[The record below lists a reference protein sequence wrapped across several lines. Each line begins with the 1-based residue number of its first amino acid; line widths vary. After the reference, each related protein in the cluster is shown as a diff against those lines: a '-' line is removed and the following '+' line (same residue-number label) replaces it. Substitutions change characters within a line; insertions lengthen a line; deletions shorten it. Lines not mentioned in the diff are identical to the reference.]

1 MAKKGR
7 NLMGGRNPKRSK
19 SIDDAIAGLISESG
33 KTVSDMDRKRLSE
46 KRLSKL
52 LGESGKTISD
62 ADRQLAMDR
71 AGMLNSLERKE
82 MGMKYGGKVT
92 KMEGGGEVCRGMGRA
107 YQGKPKKVQV
117 R

>member
-33 KTVSDMDRKRLSE
+33 KAVSDMDRRRLSD
-46 KRLSKL
+46 L

-62 ADRQLAMDR
+62 ADRQRAMNR

>member
-33 KTVSDMDRKRLSE
+33 KT
-46 KRLSKL
+46 
-52 LGESGKTISD
+52 ISD
-62 ADRQLAMDR
+62 ADRNRVEYILGRESGKTMSDADRQRAMDR

-82 MGMKYGGKVT
+82 MGMKYGGKVRA
-92 KMEGGGEVCRGMGRA
+92 MQNGGAVMNGRG
-107 YQGKPKKVQV
+107 PKFKGQS
-117 R
+117 

>member
-33 KTVSDMDRKRLSE
+33 KAVSDMDRRRLSD
-46 KRLSKL
+46 L

-62 ADRQLAMDR
+62 ADRQRAMNR

-82 MGMKYGGKVT
+82 MGMKYGGKVRA
-92 KMEGGGEVCRGMGRA
+92 MMNGGAVMSGRG
-107 YQGKPKKVQV
+107 PKFKGQS
-117 R
+117 

>member
-33 KTVSDMDRKRLSE
+33 KT
-46 KRLSKL
+46 
-52 LGESGKTISD
+52 ISD
-62 ADRQLAMDR
+62 ADRNRVEYILGRESGKTMSDADRQRAMDR

>member
-33 KTVSDMDRKRLSE
+33 KAVSDMDRKRLSD
-46 KRLSKL
+46 L

-62 ADRQLAMDR
+62 ADRQRAMDR
-71 AGMLNSLERKE
+71 AGMLEALERKE
-82 MGMKYGGKVT
+82 MGMKYGGKVRAM
-92 KMEGGGEVCRGMGRA
+92 KNGGAVMNGRG
-107 YQGKPKKVQV
+107 PKFKGQS
-117 R
+117 

>member
-33 KTVSDMDRKRLSE
+33 KT
-46 KRLSKL
+46 
-52 LGESGKTISD
+52 ISD
-62 ADRQLAMDR
+62 ADRNRVEYILGRESGKTMSDADRQRAMDR

-107 YQGKPKKVQV
+107 YQGSPKKVQV

>member
-33 KTVSDMDRKRLSE
+33 KAVSDMDRRRLSD
-46 KRLSKL
+46 L

-62 ADRQLAMDR
+62 ADRQLAMER

-82 MGMKYGGKVT
+82 MGMKYGGKVRA
-92 KMEGGGEVCRGMGRA
+92 MQNGGAVMNGRG
-107 YQGKPKKVQV
+107 PKYKGQS
-117 R
+117 

>member
-82 MGMKYGGKVT
+82 MGMKYGGKVRA
-92 KMEGGGEVCRGMGRA
+92 MMNGGAVMSGRG
-107 YQGKPKKVQV
+107 PKFKGQS
-117 R
+117 